1 MTIQEDDFILTSSNN
16 DFSPFWDLEVLVTI
30 KGVKGKESRQEFK
43 NIGYGMPITS
53 AIQRIANYKIS
64 KNKEDLKLSE
74 YIKEFSS
81 TIDKLYKMCNVPKS
95 GKSKLLD

>member
-53 AIQRIANYKIS
+53 AIQRIS